1 MSVKGKLLYPERIN
15 NVRMPEELK
24 NFLIDYADEKE
35 KPENLIIREWI
46 EELQTGKIDLD
57 ELKKYCY

>member
-1 MSVKGKLLYPERIN
+1 MATKNKLLYPERIN

-24 NFLIDYADEKE
+24 DFLLDYAEQKE

-46 EELQTGKIDLD
+46 EELQTGKIDLE

>member
-1 MSVKGKLLYPERIN
+1 MATKNKLLYPERIN

-24 NFLIDYADEKE
+24 DFLLEYAEQKE

>member
-1 MSVKGKLLYPERIN
+1 MATKNKLLYPERIN

-24 NFLIDYADEKE
+24 NFLLDYADEKE

>member
-1 MSVKGKLLYPERIN
+1 MATKNKLLYPERIN

-24 NFLIDYADEKE
+24 NFLLNYADEKE

-57 ELKKYCY
+57 ELKKFCY